1 VEIVLNMKSQN
12 KAKPTVRRGRTAM
25 RLSSPED
32 LIYFREELTA
42 KKVTYFRKKE
52 GLVMLTA
59 RSAVLCGLMLLLVS
73 GILTL
78 QVASARE
85 VAPGLPEV
93 AFGQPL
99 PDSLLKD
106 LSGKASLVNFEN
118 GFTDMVVQSNSGGG
132 NQVNTAN
139 VFSTHTTQSGTG
151 LPNPKRTPFDAYTAT
166 QFWTIF
172 KK

>member
-1 VEIVLNMKSQN
+1 
-12 KAKPTVRRGRTAM
+12 M

-32 LIYFREELTA
+32 LICFREELAA

-73 GILTL
+73 AIPTL

-99 PDSLLKD
+99 SDSLLKD
-106 LSGKASLVNFEN
+106 LSGKASLVGVGN
-118 GFTDMVVQSNSGGG
+118 GFTDMVVQVNSGGS

-139 VFSTHTTQSGTG
+139 VFSTHTTQSGSG
-151 LPNPKRTPFDAYTAT
+151 VKRTKFDANTAT
-166 QFWTIF
+166 QFQIF
-172 KK
+172 SSFFKR